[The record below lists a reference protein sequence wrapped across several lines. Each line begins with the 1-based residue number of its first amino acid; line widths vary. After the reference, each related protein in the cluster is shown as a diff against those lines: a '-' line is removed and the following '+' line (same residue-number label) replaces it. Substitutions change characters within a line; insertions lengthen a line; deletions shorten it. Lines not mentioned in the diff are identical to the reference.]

1 MGGCA
6 LLTLCAVLV
15 LCTLQLRRREQSLVT
30 LRMIGAGKT
39 ALVALCLVGKPF
51 FCCCSACQSAA
62 CWGRPCAATLC
73 RAGARALSQPA
84 VGDSWRWRGLPA
96 PGPCCWAFC
105 CLPCGR
111 PGKTRPICPRK
122 KEDYSAVC
130 GCSRRCRCGWWCSMR
145 WGLRWRCAV
154 CSEHPETASLP
165 HGGFGSG
172 AKAPGRTP

>member
-39 ALVALCLVGKPF
+39 ALVALCLWEAVF
-51 FCCCSACQSAA
+51 LLLFCLPIGSLLGSACVPPPLPCRGTCAISA
-62 CWGRPCAATLC
+62 C
-73 RAGARALSQPA
+73 R
-84 VGDSWRWRGLPA
+84 GDSWRWRGLPA

-111 PGKTRPICPRK
+111 PGKK
-122 KEDYSAVC
+122 S
-130 GCSRRCRCGWWCSMR
+130 
-145 WGLRWRCAV
+145 
-154 CSEHPETASLP
+154 
-165 HGGFGSG
+165 
-172 AKAPGRTP
+172 